1 MWSCFFVDVCVEDM
15 KGEKMHLKMRL
26 GNFCD
31 MSQVRTHTTMMAVNG
46 CLGINFP
53 QTLQQKKR
61 NSDGNRDSF
70 TLPYPAFLLTF
81 ALMGQTAD
89 PKATDGNFI

>member
-31 MSQVRTHTTMMAVNG
+31 MSQVRTHTTMMAMNG

-53 QTLQQKKR
+53 PDVTVEEEKQRREQRLFHIAISGILIDICT
-61 NSDGNRDSF
+61 NGIDG
-70 TLPYPAFLLTF
+70 
-81 ALMGQTAD
+81 
-89 PKATDGNFI
+89 

>member
-46 CLGINFP
+46 CLGIHFP
-53 QTLQQKKR
+53 QTLQ
-61 NSDGNRDSF
+61 
-70 TLPYPAFLLTF
+70 
-81 ALMGQTAD
+81 
-89 PKATDGNFI
+89 

>member
-1 MWSCFFVDVCVEDM
+1 MWSCFCVDVRIKDM

-31 MSQVRTHTTMMAVNG
+31 MSQVRTHSTMLAVNS

-53 QTLQQKKR
+53 QTLQLKKR

-81 ALMGQTAD
+81 ALMA
-89 PKATDGNFI
+89 